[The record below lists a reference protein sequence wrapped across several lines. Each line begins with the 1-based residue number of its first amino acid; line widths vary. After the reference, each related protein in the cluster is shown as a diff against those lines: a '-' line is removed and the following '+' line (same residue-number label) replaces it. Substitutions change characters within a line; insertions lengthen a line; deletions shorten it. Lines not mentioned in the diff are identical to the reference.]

1 LLTFCFST
9 TSSSSDNST
18 CDGTSPST
26 TTDISSNESVCS
38 STDLDGNDP
47 IKVDSDCQ
55 SPATANPPTADLA
68 LSDSSH
74 KHSLEPKEL
83 VNAVEVFCSFVGTG
97 PFVRNTPHKYN
108 LKPSDLVDAV
118 EIFSSPVGTGS
129 SSNDISTE
137 DQSHIEETHLASE
150 LQTLED
156 VQPVDDPL
164 TLARKPK
171 TKATKNK
178 KMNPRRLRQ
187 AQRLAQAGAS
197 YTVT

>member
-1 LLTFCFST
+1 MLTFCFST
-9 TSSSSDNST
+9 TSSSSENSS

-26 TTDISSNESVCS
+26 VADISSNESVCS

-74 KHSLEPKEL
+74 KHSLEPKQL
-83 VNAVEVFCSFVGTG
+83 VNAVEVFSSVGTG

-118 EIFSSPVGTGS
+118 EIFSSSVGTGS

-137 DQSHIEETHLASE
+137 DQSHNEETHLASE
-150 LQTLED
+150 LETLED

-197 YTVT
+197 YTVA

>member
-9 TSSSSDNST
+9 TSSSSENSS

-55 SPATANPPTADLA
+55 SPATTNPPTADLA

-150 LQTLED
+150 LQTLDD
-156 VQPVDDPL
+156 VQPVDYPL